1 MQESSAIETK
11 RPTGMRAFGI
21 VWFGQVISLLG
32 SAMTAFAVTIWV
44 YEGTEKATAL
54 ALTGFFFVTPL
65 LLLSPIAG
73 ALVDRYNRR
82 LMMVISDL
90 ASGATT
96 VVLLA
101 LHVTGYLEVWHLF
114 VLNAINGAF
123 QAFQWPAFSAAISL
137 MVPKEQY
144 GRANGMME
152 LAGSASQIIAP
163 VLAGALIGPI
173 GLTGILMIDIFTF
186 VFAVVTLLFI
196 HIPQPEISPAGQAGQ
211 GNLFTESI
219 YGFRYILRRP
229 SLMGL
234 QLVFMIGNFFSG
246 IAFAVYA
253 AMILARTGN
262 DEVVFGTVQSVGA
275 IGAVAGGAAMAA
287 WGGPKQLVHGVL
299 GGWIL
304 SGLALAMAGV
314 AQSLPAWAVAGFLG
328 MFLVPIINGSNQAIW
343 QAKVAPD
350 VQGRVFSTRR
360 LIAWFVSPIATL
372 IAGPLVDL
380 LLEPSMAEGGVA
392 ADTWGWLVGIG
403 AGAGMGLLFVIGGL
417 LSSLVGL
424 IGYTVPAVRDA
435 ENILPDHDSL
445 EAQAEREA
453 EAARAREPAPV
464 SDGWSRSRKLGTA
477 AAAATLAL
485 LIVGLGWL
493 QVKVLTAVADED
505 VTQEAVEVTSVA
517 AVQPSPTALI
527 APTAAPTAR
536 PTLTESPPTSS
547 PVPAPATATP
557 TPVPPTSPPPTATP
571 APGVL
576 AGELVS
582 YTLTVVN
589 NGPSH
594 ATGVVISDTLPSGAI
609 LNWAYFSRGSGCRV
623 VKQAKDVD
631 PLDVVVCEMGALE
644 VGAEAVITFAVALDS
659 SLEGSITNAAAVG
672 SKEEDPNQT
681 DNLVTRENTVYPE
694 ADLSVQADVPQT
706 AVAGEAL
713 SYTLTVVNQGPMDAT
728 DVTLSNG
735 LSAAMRFVSAMPSQ
749 GGGCSLGQDGVLFA
763 DSVTVLCALG
773 DLVSGQQATVA
784 VFAAVD
790 PSAEGEIES
799 LATVGARETDL
810 QMSDNTVSKTI
821 GIQTQANLAI
831 TVVETRSDSRPRGV
845 DLTVQVGASTPAVA
859 GEKLAFTVTITNA
872 GALTATGVV
881 LNDTLPDG
889 VRLVSVETS
898 QGRGCGLRQD
908 GGVSC
913 FLGDLD
919 AGAVGTIV
927 LGVLVDPGMSEG
939 ITSLITVAANEID
952 LDPSNN
958 TMIVETAV
966 ERRADLTIR

>member
-1 MQESSAIETK
+1 MQESSATETK
-11 RPTGMRAFGI
+11 RPMGMRAFGI
-21 VWFGQVISLLG
+21 IWFGQVISLLG

-82 LMMVISDL
+82 LMMMISDL

-96 VVLLA
+96 VVLLT
-101 LHVTGYLEVWHLF
+101 LHATGYLEVWHLF

-152 LAGSASQIIAP
+152 LAGSASQIVAP

-186 VFAVVTLLFI
+186 VFAVVTLLFV
-196 HIPQPEISPAGQAGQ
+196 HIPQPETSPAGQEGQ
-211 GNLFTESI
+211 GTLLTESI

-229 SLMGL
+229 SLLGL
-234 QLVFMIGNFFSG
+234 QLIFMIGNFFSG

-304 SGLALAMAGV
+304 SGLFLSMAGV

-380 LLEPSMAEGGVA
+380 GLEPSMAEGGAA
-392 ADTWGWLVGIG
+392 ADAWGWLVGIG
-403 AGAGMGLLFVIGGL
+403 DGAGMGLLFVIGGL

-435 ENILPDHDSL
+435 ENILPDHDSP

-464 SDGWSRSRKLGTA
+464 SGGWSLSRKLGTA
-477 AAAATLAL
+477 VAAATLAV

-493 QVKVLTAVADED
+493 QVKVLTAAADED
-505 VTQEAVEVTSVA
+505 VTQEIAEARSEA
-517 AVQPSPTALI
+517 AVQPSPTPLVTPTV
-527 APTAAPTAR
+527 APTPR
-536 PTLTESPPTSS
+536 PTLTESPPKSS
-547 PVPAPATATP
+547 PVPTLATSTPTSVPP
-557 TPVPPTSPPPTATP
+557 TPVPPTATP

-582 YTLTVVN
+582 YTLTVAN

-594 ATGVVISDTLPSGAI
+594 ATGVVISDTLPLGAI
-609 LNWAYFSRGSGCRV
+609 LNWAYFSQGSGCRV
-623 VKQAKDVD
+623 GRQAQDAD
-631 PLDVVVCEMGALE
+631 LQDVVVCEMGALE

-659 SLEGSITNAAAVG
+659 SLGGLITNAVAVG
-672 SKEEDPNQT
+672 SNESDPNQT
-681 DNLVTRENTVYPE
+681 DNLVTRENMVYVE
-694 ADLSVQADVPQT
+694 ADLNVQADVPKT
-706 AVAGEAL
+706 VVAGKAL

-728 DVTLSNG
+728 DVTLSNR
-735 LSAAMRFVSAMPSQ
+735 LSAAMRFVSATPSQ
-749 GGGCSLGQDGVLFA
+749 GGGCGLSQDEALFA
-763 DSVTVLCALG
+763 DSVTVLCDLG
-773 DLVSGQQATVA
+773 DLGSGQQATVA

-810 QMSDNTVSKTI
+810 HMSDNSVSTMV
-821 GIQTQANLAI
+821 GLQAQANLAI
-831 TVVETRSDSRPRGV
+831 VVVETGSDSRLGGV
-845 DLTVQVGASTPAVA
+845 DLTVQASASTPAVA
-859 GEKLAFTVTITNA
+859 GEQLTFTVTITNV
-872 GALTATGVV
+872 GALAATGVV
-881 LNDTLPDG
+881 MNDAMPDG
-889 VRLVSVETS
+889 VRLVLVAPG
-898 QGRGCGLRQD
+898 QGKGCGLRQD
-908 GGVSC
+908 GVVSC

-927 LGVLVDPGMSEG
+927 LGVLVDPGMSGE
-939 ITSLITVAANEID
+939 ITSPITVAANEID

-958 TMIVETAV
+958 VMTVETAV